1 MWVLIYIILEG
12 LNPIAV
18 NAKGPGYIFPDMVSC
33 FEAREAL
40 GKRISGQAG
49 YFPPSSQAICIPV
62 KKDV

>member
-1 MWVLIYIILEG
+1 MWVLVYIILEG
-12 LNPIAV
+12 LKPIAI
-18 NAKGPGYIFPDMVSC
+18 NAEGPRYIFPDMASC

-40 GKRISGQAG
+40 GKRMSGQAG